1 MAQVKAVGAI
11 PPPFALLPRSSP
23 NCHDRVTQPSPGA
36 IKASLEEA
44 AKPGALARGVYPVMT
59 SKSLVLLATAAAI
72 AFPTAAEAR
81 GMRAV
86 GSSTV
91 YPFAK
96 MVAERVARA
105 NPRLGT
111 PIIESTGTGAG
122 MKLFCAGVGERFP
135 DVENASRRMKAKEAA
150 QCAANGVKDVT
161 EIQVGLDGVA
171 LAASKASPL
180 SGVTQKDIYLALAKT
195 PFGKPNRAKTWK
207 DVNARL
213 PALPIRVY
221 GPPST
226 SGTRDAL
233 GELIMTPPCEA
244 NPAMAALKK
253 SDEAKFKA
261 ICTAVRTD
269 GAYIET
275 GENDN
280 LMVQKLDANRAMAGI
295 LGYSYLEENLNRLKG
310 ITINGIAPTYQS
322 ISSFKYPGARPLYIY
337 IKNAHA
343 KAIPAVRAYALEF
356 TKESAFGPKG
366 YLLSGGLVAA
376 PGNVRARAQQN
387 ARTLAPLNFGQLK

>member
-1 MAQVKAVGAI
+1 MHFKSI
-11 PPPFALLPRSSP
+11 
-23 NCHDRVTQPSPGA
+23 
-36 IKASLEEA
+36 
-44 AKPGALARGVYPVMT
+44 ALAA
-59 SKSLVLLATAAAI
+59 SAAAALTI
-72 AFPTAAEAR
+72 PAMAEAR
-81 GMRAV
+81 SMRAV

-96 MVAERVARA
+96 MAAERVARA

-135 DVENASRRMKAKEAA
+135 DIENASRRMKSKEAA

-161 EIQVGLDGVA
+161 EIQIGLDGVV
-171 LAASKASPL
+171 LATARSTTI
-180 SGVTQKDIYLALAKT
+180 SGVSQRDLYLALAKT

-233 GELIMTPPCEA
+233 GELLMTPPCEA
-244 NPAMAALKK
+244 NPSMAALKK

-261 ICTAVRTD
+261 ICTGIRTD
-269 GAYIET
+269 GAYVEA

-280 LMVQKLDANRAMAGI
+280 LIVQKLAANPGTLGI
-295 LGYSYLEENLNRLKG
+295 FGYSFLEENASKVKG
-310 ITINGIAPTYQS
+310 VTINGVTPNYAT
-322 ISSFKYPGARPLYIY
+322 ISSFRYPGARPLYIY
-337 IKNAHA
+337 VKNAHVR
-343 KAIPAVRAYALEF
+343 AIPAIRAFVAEI
-356 TKESAFGPKG
+356 TKESAIGPKG
-366 YLLSGGLVAA
+366 YMLAGGLVAA
-376 PGNVRARAQQN
+376 PNGVRARAQQA
-387 ARTLAPLNFGQLK
+387 ARTLSPVRFAELK